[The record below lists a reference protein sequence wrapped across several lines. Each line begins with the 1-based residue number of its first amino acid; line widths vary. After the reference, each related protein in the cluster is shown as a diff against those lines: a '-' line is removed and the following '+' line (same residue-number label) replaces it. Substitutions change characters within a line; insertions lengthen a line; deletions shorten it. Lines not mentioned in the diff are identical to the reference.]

1 VLFRSYVEFV
11 VPPRERGRYV
21 KTVTVRA
28 HLQPV
33 LPADAHPP
41 VTASRVTLLI
51 NGLDCGS
58 RLVPVEDA
66 HRPVVEEWVVD
77 SYRVR
82 FLAGRGLPLSI
93 RFAVLPAADAP
104 FGLNIS
110 NYAESHNRP
119 NQKPIEVVIN

>member
-1 VLFRSYVEFV
+1 M
-11 VPPRERGRYV
+11 

-58 RLVPVEDA
+58 RLVSVEDA
-66 HRPVVEEWVVD
+66 SSRASRSGSLTQTACGSWPGAATRSQSASPSSSTPTPPRPQHLQL
-77 SYRVR
+77 RR
-82 FLAGRGLPLSI
+82 
-93 RFAVLPAADAP
+93 
-104 FGLNIS
+104 
-110 NYAESHNRP
+110 
-119 NQKPIEVVIN
+119 KPQPPQPEAH